1 MSPLARQLLAA
12 DRPLYNGWLTMPT
25 SWSAE
30 LLQDAGVPSLTL
42 DLQHG
47 LIDDPMALQILQTV
61 DQRRTPL
68 FARMGWNDPAAIMK
82 VLDRG
87 AAGVIAPLINSAADA
102 RVLVAACRYPPLG
115 ARSFG
120 PVRVALAHGVQ
131 SMAEISALPVVMPMI
146 ETAEGFQNIEAIAAV
161 PGIDGLY
168 VGPSDLSISL
178 GFPFPLE
185 FSSPDLLAALDRVV
199 AVCRAHQ
206 LTPGIFGS
214 VTQAPMLAA
223 RGFRLITVFTDSDL
237 LRSAAVTAL
246 RQLA

>member
-1 MSPLARQLLAA
+1 MTPMARQLLAA

-30 LLQDAGVPSLTL
+30 LLQAVGVPSLTL

-47 LIDDPMALQILQTV
+47 LIDDPLALQILQTV

-87 AAGVIAPLINSAADA
+87 AAGVIAPLINTVADA
-102 RVLVAACRYPPLG
+102 QALVAACRYPPLG

-120 PVRVALAHGVQ
+120 PVRVSLAHGVQ
-131 SMAEISALPVVMPMI
+131 GLAALSALPVVIPMI
-146 ETAEGFQNIEAIAAV
+146 ETAEAYANLEAIAAV
-161 PGIDGLY
+161 AGIDGLY

-178 GFPFPLE
+178 GLPFPVDFASAE
-185 FSSPDLLAALDRVV
+185 LLAALDRIV
-199 AVCRAHQ
+199 AVCHAHN
-206 LTPGIFGS
+206 LVAGIFAD
-214 VTQAPMLAA
+214 VPHAAMLAA
-223 RGFRLITVFTDSDL
+223 RGFRLITVLTDSDL
-237 LRSAAVTAL
+237 LRQGAQQAL
-246 RQLA
+246 SQLA

>member
-1 MSPLARQLLAA
+1 MAPIARQMLAA
-12 DRPLYNGWLTMPT
+12 DRPMYNGWLTMPT

-30 LLQDAGVPSLTL
+30 VLQSLGVPTLTL

-47 LIDDPMALQILQTV
+47 MIDDPLALQILQTV

-87 AAGVIAPLINSAADA
+87 AAGVIAPLINTAADA
-102 RVLVAACRYPPLG
+102 QQLVAACRYPPLG

-120 PVRVALAHGVQ
+120 PARVALAHGV
-131 SMAEISALPVVMPMI
+131 SGLAEISALPVVMPMI
-146 ETAEGFQNIEAIAAV
+146 ETAEAFRNLESIAAV

-178 GFPFPLE
+178 GLPFPVD
-185 FSSPDLLAALDRVV
+185 FSSPDLLTALDRVV

-206 LTPGIFGS
+206 LTAGIFAD
-214 VTQAPMLAA
+214 VPHAALLAA
-223 RGFRLITVFTDSDL
+223 RGFKLITVFSDGEL
-237 LRSAAVTAL
+237 LRQAAVAAL
-246 RQLA
+246 QELD